1 MFSLCF
7 LMVTS
12 FSVAQIQKKKIGN
25 DFSRWSLGVN
35 GGISAFRGDMI
46 SFSADKTYIGEA
58 CNWGTSLPRLSVC
71 P

>member
-1 MFSLCF
+1 MRKTVFSLCF

-35 GGISAFRGDMI
+35 GGISAFR
-46 SFSADKTYIGEA
+46 
-58 CNWGTSLPRLSVC
+58 
-71 P
+71 

>member
-1 MFSLCF
+1 MRKTVFSLCF

-46 SFSADKTYIGEA
+46 SFSADKTYIGVQ
-58 CNWGTSLPRLSVC
+58 GGPIKPV
-71 P
+71 

>member
-1 MFSLCF
+1 
-7 LMVTS
+7 MVTS
-12 FSVAQIQKKKIGN
+12 LFGSADPKEKIGN

-46 SFSADKTYIGEA
+46 SFRRIKLISGVQGGLQLGYQFTP
-58 CNWGTSLPRLSVC
+58 TSVC